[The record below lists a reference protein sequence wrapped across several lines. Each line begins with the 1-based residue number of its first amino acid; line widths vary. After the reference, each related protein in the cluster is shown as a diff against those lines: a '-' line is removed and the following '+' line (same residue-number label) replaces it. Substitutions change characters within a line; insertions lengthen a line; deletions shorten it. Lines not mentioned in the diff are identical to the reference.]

1 MFELIDV
8 LAQNDPVEQESD
20 VTVTGTLL
28 VDFDSEETVVLP
40 SSIAA
45 VSQNSETSPTITSS
59 SSSQN
64 LPSSVPK
71 NTKIVLP
78 RFLLHVDP
86 SKQPPCGTKIV
97 MLILKMVERD
107 GYENCLT
114 FKKRGNSSRTSMS
127 NYMLL
132 MVVFLRIKRLVI
144 HHL

>member
-40 SSIAA
+40 STIAA

-114 FKKRGNSSRTSMS
+114 
-127 NYMLL
+127 
-132 MVVFLRIKRLVI
+132 
-144 HHL
+144 